1 MVTPAFES
9 ILSNLAPSLRGLIF
23 SLPENV
29 LQSLE
34 EIRVRK
40 LRPLAIGFRGSSA
53 FVTPQG
59 ELSANPAGAYLVSPE
74 EFLLTLQIISR
85 SSVYVFEEQLKQGF
99 ITLPGGHRVGV
110 CGHFLLENG
119 RIIGIK
125 EVNGLNLRIA
135 REIIGCAV
143 PLLPKLLDESNQI
156 GSTLIVSP
164 PQGGKTT
171 LLRDLTRL
179 ISTGSSSLN
188 LAGCKVVV
196 VDERS
201 EIAGVY
207 DGIPQ
212 LDVGP
217 ETDVLDACPKADGI
231 RIAVRSLSPEV
242 VVTDEIGTEE
252 DVAALLEAVNSGV
265 RIIATV
271 HAGSWRELEA
281 RPSLQPLLQAET
293 FVNAVLLSRRHG
305 PGTVEGVVRLKR
317 QPPGRIEV
325 SGSA

>member
-1 MVTPAFES
+1 MTTPGLET

-23 SLPENV
+23 SLPESV
-29 LQSLE
+29 IQSLE

-40 LRPLAIGFRGSSA
+40 LRPLAICFKGTSS
-53 FVTPQG
+53 FITPRG
-59 ELSANPAGAYLVSPE
+59 ELCQNPAGAYLVSPE
-74 EFLLTLQIISR
+74 EILLTLQIVSR

-110 CGHFLLENG
+110 CGHFLIENG

-125 EVNGLNLRIA
+125 EVSGLNLRIA
-135 REIIGCAV
+135 REVIGCAV
-143 PLLPKLLDESNQI
+143 PLLPKLLDESGQLV
-156 GSTLIVSP
+156 STLIVSP

-179 ISTGSSSLN
+179 ISTGSPSLN
-188 LAGCKVVV
+188 LPGCKVVV

-217 ETDVLDACPKADGI
+217 STDVLDACPKPEGI
-231 RIAVRSLSPEV
+231 RVAVRSLSPDV
-242 VVTDEIGTEE
+242 VVTDEIGTAE
-252 DVAALLEAVNSGV
+252 DVDALLEAVNSGV
-265 RIIATV
+265 RIIASV

-281 RPSLQPLLQAET
+281 RPSLQPLFQEKT

-305 PGTVEGVVRLKR
+305 PGTIEGVMRFNR
-317 QPPGRIEV
+317 QLPGRIEV
-325 SGSA
+325 ANGA